1 MNIIIEMCHFLSIRY
16 VGKKYPTTIKKKKKK
31 TSISSCWCNNKYNQ
45 IAIQKFFKKNKKI
58 T

>member
-31 TSISSCWCNNKYNQ
+31 LVLARVG
-45 IAIQKFFKKNKKI
+45 AITNI
-58 T
+58 IR